1 MHNPM
6 RCRLTFA
13 KKEAMRFTG
22 NLDLHR
28 TLERT
33 IRRADLPLSYS
44 QGFNPR
50 PKITLASAL
59 PLGYTSDYELVDF
72 WLDRHMPLEI
82 IRRAL
87 EESAPPGLGLLD
99 LAEVDL
105 NEDKLQNTITS
116 ATFIVTLLEPDPEL
130 EEKVARL
137 LAAMEIIKEK
147 FRKGKT
153 RVYDL
158 RKLIQ
163 EVKTLPQ
170 DADGHQR
177 LEMRLRAGEGTT
189 GRPDDV
195 LAELGIDPFTT
206 RVHRTFIT
214 YSQQRN

>member
-1 MHNPM
+1 MM

-33 IRRADLPLSYS
+33 MRRANLPLTYS

-59 PLGYTSDYELVDF
+59 PLGYTSEYELADF
-72 WLDRHMPLEI
+72 WLDKHLSLKD

-87 EESAPPGLGLLD
+87 KESAPPG
-99 LAEVDL
+99 VDL
-105 NEDKLQNTITS
+105 IDLVEIDLKEEKLQNTISS
-116 ATFIVTLLEPDPEL
+116 ATFIITLLDPALEL
-130 EEKVARL
+130 EDKVTKLVKAK
-137 LAAMEIIKEK
+137 EIIKEK
-147 FRKGKT
+147 FRKGKK

-163 EVKTLPQ
+163 EVKILPE
-170 DADGHQR
+170 DAEGRQR

-195 LAELGIDPFTT
+195 LTELELDPFTT
-206 RVHRTFIT
+206 RIHRTLIT
-214 YSQQRN
+214 CSEGRN

>member
-1 MHNPM
+1 M
-6 RCRLTFA
+6 RYRLTFA

-33 IRRADLPLSYS
+33 MRRANLPLAYS

-59 PLGYTSDYELVDF
+59 PLGYTSEYELVDF
-72 WLDRHMPLEI
+72 WLKEGMAVEDVRKAMEK
-82 IRRAL
+82 
-87 EESAPPGLGLLD
+87 SAPPGLGLID
-99 LAEVDL
+99 LGEVDL
-105 NEDKLQNTITS
+105 KKEKLQNAITS
-116 ATFIVTLLEPDPEL
+116 ATFLVTLLEPSPEL
-130 EEKVARL
+130 EEKVATL
-137 LAAMEIIKEK
+137 MTAMEIIKEK
-147 FRKGKT
+147 FRKGKK

-163 EVKTLPQ
+163 EVKILPED
-170 DADGHQR
+170 DAGHQR

-195 LAELGIDPFTT
+195 LVELGIDPFTA
-206 RVHRTFIT
+206 RVHRTMIEI
-214 YSQQRN
+214 

>member
-1 MHNPM
+1 M

-33 IRRADLPLSYS
+33 LRRAGLPLSYS

-72 WLDRHMPLEI
+72 WLDGRLPLGEI
-82 IRRAL
+82 RGAL

-99 LAEVDL
+99 IAEVDP
-105 NEDKLQNTITS
+105 NEDKLQNAITS
-116 ATFIVTLLEPDPEL
+116 ATFAVTLLDPVPGL
-130 EEKVARL
+130 EDKVARL
-137 LAAMEIIKEK
+137 MATAEIIKEK
-147 FRKGKT
+147 FRKGKK

-158 RKLIQ
+158 RELIH
-163 EVKTLPQ
+163 EVEILPE
-170 DADGHQR
+170 DEDGHQR
-177 LEMRLRAGEGTT
+177 LEMHLRAGEGTT

-195 LAELGIDPFTT
+195 LTELGIDPLST
-206 RVHRTFIT
+206 RIHRTLIT
-214 YSQQRN
+214 CREQRN

>member
-1 MHNPM
+1 M

-13 KKEAMRFTG
+13 KKDAMRFTG

-33 IRRADLPLSYS
+33 MRRADLPLSYS

-59 PLGYTSDYELVDF
+59 PLGYTSEYELVDF
-72 WLDRHMPLEI
+72 WLEERLPLEN

-105 NEDKLQNTITS
+105 KEDKLQNTITS
-116 ATFIVTLLEPDPEL
+116 ATFIVTLLEPEPTL
-130 EEKVARL
+130 EEEVARL
-137 LAAMEIIKEK
+137 MAATEIIKEK
-147 FRKGKT
+147 FRKGKK

-158 RKLIQ
+158 RKLIH
-163 EVKTLPQ
+163 EVKTLPE
-170 DADGHQR
+170 DAEGHQR

-189 GRPDDV
+189 GRPDAV
-195 LAELGIDPFTT
+195 LVELGIDRFTA
-206 RVHRTFIT
+206 H
-214 YSQQRN
+214 